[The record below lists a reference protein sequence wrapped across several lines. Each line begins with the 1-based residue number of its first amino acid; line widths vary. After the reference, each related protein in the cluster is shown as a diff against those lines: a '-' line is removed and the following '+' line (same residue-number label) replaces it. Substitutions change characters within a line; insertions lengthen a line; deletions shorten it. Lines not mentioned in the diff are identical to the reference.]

1 LLRPSVNKV
10 QKKTLILFSVLLV
23 LSVIATVSAT
33 EIFPDNYIPG
43 NGHCGQG
50 YCEYGNRHCDQG
62 GHCDQGHSDYGIGIS
77 ALLPK

>member
-1 LLRPSVNKV
+1 MLKQSVNKV
-10 QKKTLILFSVLLV
+10 QKKTLIVLAVLLV

-33 EIFPDNYIPG
+33 EIFPDNYKHG

-50 YCEYGNRHCDQG
+50 YCEYGNRHSDQEG
-62 GHCDQGHSDYGIGIS
+62 NYDQGHSDYGDGRS